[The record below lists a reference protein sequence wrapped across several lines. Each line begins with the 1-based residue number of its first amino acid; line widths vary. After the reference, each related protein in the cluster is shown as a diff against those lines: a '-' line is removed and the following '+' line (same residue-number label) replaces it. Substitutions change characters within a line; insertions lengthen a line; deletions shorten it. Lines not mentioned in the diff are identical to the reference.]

1 MKRKAALRSRQFG
14 SWAERYAAIRLRCRG
29 WQILAK
35 NLKTP
40 YGEVDLLCNDGRG
53 LVVVEVKYRSSH
65 QFPSL
70 RGDQQRRLERAACW
84 IQLRE
89 RRLKR
94 LSPQKNRAD
103 LHSGIRIDLV
113 EIRGGGMFPRFSRRA
128 LSFSE
133 MTYRNEESDEGA
145 R

>member
-1 MKRKAALRSRQFG
+1 
-14 SWAERYAAIRLRCRG
+14 
-29 WQILAK
+29 
-35 NLKTP
+35 
-40 YGEVDLLCNDGRG
+40 
-53 LVVVEVKYRSSH
+53 VEVKYRSSH
-65 QFPSL
+65 QFLSL

-94 LSPQKNRAD
+94 LSPQKNRPN

-133 MTYRNEESDEGA
+133 MTYRSEERDEGV